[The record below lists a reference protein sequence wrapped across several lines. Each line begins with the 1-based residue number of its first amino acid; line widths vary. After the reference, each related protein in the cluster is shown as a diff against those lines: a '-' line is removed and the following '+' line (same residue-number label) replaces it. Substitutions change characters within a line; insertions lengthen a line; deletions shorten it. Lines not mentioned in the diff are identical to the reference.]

1 MRKEANNSHY
11 PLLLLISLV
20 LCWISLFGCSFNYD
34 ESMVADEISREVPDL
49 VLYGLA
55 QTRVEYGKPRY
66 TVFAEKASSYGE
78 KKELVLEDILFREYN
93 EEGEV
98 ITEGEAEELTFFT
111 ESEDAELAGSVDFYS
126 SREEAA
132 LRGDRFYWNDEA
144 RTLRGGDET
153 EVELLRED
161 GSSVR
166 GRGFMVDFSNLSL
179 KFSQYVSGV
188 FVDEETEQEAE
199 GKEGVETQGAGVNE

>member
-1 MRKEANNSHY
+1 MRKETVKILHRIVFILCVL
-11 PLLLLISLV
+11 PCLIAV
-20 LCWISLFGCSFNYD
+20 FGCSFNY
-34 ESMVADEISREVPDL
+34 EEGMVAEEISGEVPDV

-78 KKELVLEDILFREYN
+78 KKELVLENILFREYN
-93 EEGEV
+93 EEGV
-98 ITEGEAEELTFFT
+98 IITEGEAEELTFFS
-111 ESEDAELAGSVDFYS
+111 ESENAELSGEVDFYS

-132 LRGDRFYWNDEA
+132 LRGNRFYWTNEE

-161 GSSVR
+161 GSSVK
-166 GRGFMVDFSNLSL
+166 GKGFEVDFSNLSL
-179 KFSQYVSGV
+179 RFSESVSGV
-188 FVDEETEQEAE
+188 LVEEEED
-199 GKEGVETQGAGVNE
+199 KEKE

>member
-1 MRKEANNSHY
+1 
-11 PLLLLISLV
+11 
-20 LCWISLFGCSFNYD
+20 
-34 ESMVADEISREVPDL
+34 MVAEEISREVPDL

-66 TVFAEKASSYGE
+66 TVFADKASSYGE
-78 KKELVLEDILFREYN
+78 KKELVLENILFREYN
-93 EEGEV
+93 EEGEI

-111 ESEDAELAGSVDFYS
+111 ESEDAELWGGVDFYS

-132 LRGDRFYWNDEA
+132 LRGDRFFWDNEE

-153 EVELLRED
+153 EVKLLRED

-166 GRGFMVDFSNLSL
+166 GKGFEVDFSNLSL
-179 KFSQYVSGV
+179 RFSRSVAGV
-188 FVDEETEQEAE
+188 FIDEEEEDDNQEGGE
-199 GKEGVETQGAGVNE
+199 EE

>member
-1 MRKEANNSHY
+1 
-11 PLLLLISLV
+11 
-20 LCWISLFGCSFNYD
+20 
-34 ESMVADEISREVPDL
+34 MVAEEISGEVPDV

-78 KKELVLEDILFREYN
+78 KKELVLENILFREYN
-93 EEGEV
+93 EEGV
-98 ITEGEAEELTFFT
+98 IITEGEAEELTFFS
-111 ESEDAELAGSVDFYS
+111 ESENAELSGEVDFYS

-132 LRGDRFYWNDEA
+132 LRGNRFYWTNEE

-161 GSSVR
+161 GSSVK
-166 GRGFMVDFSNLSL
+166 GKGFEVDFSNLSL
-179 KFSQYVSGV
+179 RFSESVSGV
-188 FVDEETEQEAE
+188 LVEEEED
-199 GKEGVETQGAGVNE
+199 KEKE